1 MVNYRVNIWISGLG
15 LGFWLGKLKF
25 VAIVFTNCES
35 MNINLTRSSHL
46 GDGCKILHQ
55 LIDGQKITWFI
66 LFGFQPSQVGGAGF
80 RFSIHSMIDI
90 GEYLVNIWLIM
101 VNFDEL
107 LAKCWLI
114 IANYG

>member
-1 MVNYRVNIWISGLG
+1 MI
-15 LGFWLGKLKF
+15 F
-25 VAIVFTNCES
+25 
-35 MNINLTRSSHL
+35 
-46 GDGCKILHQ
+46 
-55 LIDGQKITWFI
+55 